1 MNLLIS
7 LHFSF
12 QDEESLGQEE
22 VEATGLEEDLDA
34 VGLEDTFDSGG
45 QDSEEEDEEE
55 EGHEEGAGLYD
66 KGAGGDRSA
75 SGFTSSHQLR
85 SGHLICPPI
94 APHDDNR
101 VVIVLCDDG

>member
-7 LHFSF
+7 LHSSF

-22 VEATGLEEDLDA
+22 VEAAGLEEDLDA

-45 QDSEEEDEEE
+45 QDFEEEED

-66 KGAGGDRSA
+66 KRVGGDKSA
-75 SGFTSSHQLR
+75 SGFASSHQLR
-85 SGHLICPPI
+85 SSHLVCPPI

>member
-22 VEATGLEEDLDA
+22 VEAAGLEEDLDA

-45 QDSEEEDEEE
+45 QDFEEEED

-66 KGAGGDRSA
+66 KGVGGDRSA

-85 SGHLICPPI
+85 SSHLVCPPI